1 MALEMKVF
9 KEIKSYEAKVMWG
22 CSFRQLAA
30 LAVMIF
36 IGGGLFAF
44 VTIALLSAGAERDDA
59 TTYAMVAMFIVLFPA
74 AVWGWAR
81 PKGLKPEQFL
91 GYVLRHHLSRKVIN
105 YVDTYGP
112 DGASSKRREPVPA
125 AGSPAVGGAGR
136 ERGRAA
142 APRGRTRAVRPRE
155 HA

>member
-36 IGGGLFAF
+36 AGGGIFAF
-44 VTIALLSAGAERDDA
+44 ATIALLSAGLKREDA
-59 TTYAMVAMFIVLFPA
+59 TTCAMLCMFVILLPA

-112 DGASSKRREPVPA
+112 DGSSSKRTEPVPT
-125 AGSPAVGGAGR
+125 AGEPPVRSTGR
-136 ERGRAA
+136 GRGRAA
-142 APRGRTRAVRPRE
+142 TPRRRTRTARIRE